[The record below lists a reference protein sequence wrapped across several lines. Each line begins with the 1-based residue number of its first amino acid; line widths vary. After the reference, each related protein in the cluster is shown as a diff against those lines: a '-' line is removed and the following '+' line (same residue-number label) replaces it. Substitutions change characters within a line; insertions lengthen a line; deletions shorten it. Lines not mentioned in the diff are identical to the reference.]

1 MLVLRGDDLAR
12 SAATHAARSARR
24 GLRLCA
30 LRGPAARC
38 TLVMLTGEI
47 AAAAIVALIVIVAWR
62 QKGSERDASPP
73 PTPVS
78 DADVEG
84 LVASG
89 GRAIDAIKLH
99 RTLHGTDLKTAK
111 DAVDRIRAQQAGG
124 RS

>member
-12 SAATHAARSARR
+12 SAATRAARSARR

-30 LRGPAARC
+30 LRGSAARC

-89 GRAIDAIKLH
+89 RVIDAIKLH